1 MRRDTPVG
9 VGALEPR
16 DPARLRDLTQDA
28 LLPRAERCPGAD
40 PPEHARRDQVGE
52 GSVHRRA
59 RQRRLVAHLPQRR
72 GIEPIDD
79 RKHLIGPGGPR
90 RCERGPVIE
99 VCGEM
104 LRTKGAPRIDPGGP
118 HDVLQLVH
126 IAEPRVRA
134 RHHLGLPAE
143 SFARKWVPTKAIC

>member
-28 LLPRAERCPGAD
+28 LLPRAKRCPGVGIGPCVPRAPPGAD

-59 RQRRLVAHLPQRR
+59 RQRRLVAHLPQRH

-79 RKHLIGPGGPR
+79 RKHLIGPGGHR
-90 RCERGPVIE
+90 R
-99 VCGEM
+99 
-104 LRTKGAPRIDPGGP
+104 
-118 HDVLQLVH
+118 
-126 IAEPRVRA
+126 
-134 RHHLGLPAE
+134 
-143 SFARKWVPTKAIC
+143 